1 MRVPLAM
8 RSFPAARRLPAACVL
23 ALAGC
28 SDSQGPAVEATCP
41 DHLVTVSVT
50 GPSTAT
56 PSFTWTPAC
65 AVSVLQVTALDPASG
80 VAWVISGR
88 QQNIIPSNV
97 GYGQVPFGA
106 QESVAPTVLVAG
118 ASYEVHVQRAVGSQG
133 GTTLVDGGVTTFT
146 H

>member
-1 MRVPLAM
+1 MRIPQA
-8 RSFPAARRLPAACVL
+8 VL
-23 ALAGC
+23 AFPVARQLPVVCALALVACGN
-28 SDSQGPAVEATCP
+28 SQGPSVESTCP
-41 DHLVTVSVT
+41 DNLVTVAVT
-50 GPSTAT
+50 GPSTTT
-56 PSFTWTPAC
+56 PSFTWAPAC

-118 ASYEVHVQRAVGSQG
+118 ASYEVHVQRAVASQG